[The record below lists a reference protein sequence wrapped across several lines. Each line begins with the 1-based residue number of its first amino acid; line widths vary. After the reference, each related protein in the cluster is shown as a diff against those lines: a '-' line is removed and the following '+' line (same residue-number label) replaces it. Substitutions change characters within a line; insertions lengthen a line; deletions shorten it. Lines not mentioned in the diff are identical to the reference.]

1 MCIYVSKVLE
11 CVVKDVDPYCG
22 PATLFTPSL
31 TTRTSLGV
39 HKLTAKVS
47 VSMYGLA
54 FSIYQFHIA
63 LLYVYDNL
71 SSHLS
76 VIILVI
82 HYQYII

>member
-11 CVVKDVDPYCG
+11 YVVKDVDPFCG

-31 TTRTSLGV
+31 TTTTTSLGV

-63 LLYVYDNL
+63 LLYV
-71 SSHLS
+71 
-76 VIILVI
+76 
-82 HYQYII
+82 